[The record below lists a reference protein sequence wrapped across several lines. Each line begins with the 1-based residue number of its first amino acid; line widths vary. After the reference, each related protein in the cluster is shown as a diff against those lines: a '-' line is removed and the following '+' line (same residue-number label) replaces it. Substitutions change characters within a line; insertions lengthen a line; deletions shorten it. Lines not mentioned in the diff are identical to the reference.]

1 MWIYPVQEADHSN
14 GSSGVTFYQGIP
26 QIKVIPCMI
35 CCEDS
40 RLSCER
46 SGRVICNFLQDLNRN
61 RTNEPIM
68 KRLIIII
75 LIKIVIIFIIS
86 SIIEVMLPIYKTMM
100 NFEKQ
105 TGHRFYIFI
114 YKKDD

>member
-1 MWIYPVQEADHSN
+1 
-14 GSSGVTFYQGIP
+14 
-26 QIKVIPCMI
+26 
-35 CCEDS
+35 
-40 RLSCER
+40 
-46 SGRVICNFLQDLNRN
+46 
-61 RTNEPIM
+61 M
-68 KRLIIII
+68 KRLNIIF

-114 YKKDD
+114 YKKDDWTIVNSGQQHAHMTLID

>member
-1 MWIYPVQEADHSN
+1 
-14 GSSGVTFYQGIP
+14 
-26 QIKVIPCMI
+26 
-35 CCEDS
+35 
-40 RLSCER
+40 
-46 SGRVICNFLQDLNRN
+46 
-61 RTNEPIM
+61 M
-68 KRLIIII
+68 KRLIIIII

-86 SIIEVMLPIYKTMM
+86 SIIEVMLPIYKTVM

>member
-1 MWIYPVQEADHSN
+1 
-14 GSSGVTFYQGIP
+14 
-26 QIKVIPCMI
+26 
-35 CCEDS
+35 
-40 RLSCER
+40 
-46 SGRVICNFLQDLNRN
+46 
-61 RTNEPIM
+61 M

-114 YKKDD
+114 YKKDDWTIVNSGQQRAHMTSID

>member
-1 MWIYPVQEADHSN
+1 
-14 GSSGVTFYQGIP
+14 
-26 QIKVIPCMI
+26 
-35 CCEDS
+35 
-40 RLSCER
+40 
-46 SGRVICNFLQDLNRN
+46 
-61 RTNEPIM
+61 M

-105 TGHRFYIFI
+105 TSHRFYIFI
-114 YKKDD
+114 YIKDKWTIVNSVTTARAHDAYVLSNNTGMTGTMSTFLLQPK

>member
-1 MWIYPVQEADHSN
+1 
-14 GSSGVTFYQGIP
+14 
-26 QIKVIPCMI
+26 
-35 CCEDS
+35 
-40 RLSCER
+40 
-46 SGRVICNFLQDLNRN
+46 
-61 RTNEPIM
+61 M

-114 YKKDD
+114 YKKDDWTIVNSVTTARPQCPLLR

>member
-1 MWIYPVQEADHSN
+1 
-14 GSSGVTFYQGIP
+14 
-26 QIKVIPCMI
+26 
-35 CCEDS
+35 
-40 RLSCER
+40 
-46 SGRVICNFLQDLNRN
+46 
-61 RTNEPIM
+61 M

-105 TGHRFYIFI
+105 TSHRFYIFI
-114 YKKDD
+114 YIKDK